1 MDQDFRAFDPAD
13 APAGMQHLLN
23 GVIAPRP
30 IAWVSTLAP
39 DGTANAAPHSYTT
52 IFNVDPPVVGF
63 VSSGRKDTLNNAE
76 ASGEFVYNVG
86 DWALAEEMNLSS
98 ADFPPDVSEFDWAG
112 ITPVPG
118 DRVRAPRIAEA
129 PVALE
134 CRVIDIHPVPGT
146 HSTLVLGEV
155 VRVHIAERIWDGDR
169 IDVAALDPIGRTT
182 GSGYARLGEL
192 FAMKRPTHAGLVAEG
207 NQPKRRPEPVAGAS
221 EGTQP

>member
-1 MDQDFRAFDPAD
+1 MDQTFRTFDPAD

-23 GVIAPRP
+23 GVVAPRP

-39 DGTANAAPHSYTT
+39 DGTANVAPHSYTT

-63 VSSGRKDTLNNAE
+63 VSSGRKDTLTNAE

-86 DWALAEEMNLSS
+86 DRALAEEMNLSS
-98 ADFPPDVSEFDWAG
+98 ADFPPDVSEFDWAA

-134 CRVIDIHPVPGT
+134 CRVVDIHPIPGT
-146 HSTLVLGEV
+146 SSTLVLGEV
-155 VRVHIAERIWDGDR
+155 VRVHVAERIWDGDR
-169 IDVAALDPIGRTT
+169 IDVAALAPIGRTT

-192 FAMKRPTHAGLVAEG
+192 FSMQRPTHAGLVAAG
-207 NQPKRRPEPVAGAS
+207 ARPKRTHDTAARAAHGS
-221 EGTQP
+221 LS